1 MASDLNEERAIVD
14 NVAQVKR
21 LAEERVAKVSS
32 GGSTLTE
39 KPAVELKEQM
49 IRNVLKVEL
58 GMKFKKI

>member
-1 MASDLNEERAIVD
+1 MASDLNEERTVVD